1 MAMKKVLIIFAAA
14 LFLAACNAPKKPTPV
29 IFDTDMGN
37 DIDDALALEMLFNY
51 EDAGQIALKGITIC
65 KRNSHSIEFVD
76 GVCRFHGRENMP
88 LGFAYNGTLPDDYYY
103 LLPTLE
109 AKKEDGTRLIAPSRG
124 IDSGIDEG
132 YVALRKML
140 VKEKDGSVVLIA
152 TGPLTNIAN
161 LLKSDPDDIS
171 PLGGVDLVKKK
182 VKSMHIMNGNFAVD
196 TPEWNTI
203 TDLDASR
210 VVYDLCPVSL
220 IASGYEVGCAVKY
233 PHESILND
241 FGDPNLNPLTV
252 AYMHYQ
258 PMPYDRETWDLTSV
272 FDALDEDRTVFQRS
286 EPGLITLRE
295 DGATIFT
302 PEPDGLHRFLIVPD
316 PEKAKRALV
325 NRVTGTE

>member
-1 MAMKKVLIIFAAA
+1 MKKS
-14 LFLAACNAPKKPTPV
+14 FLALIATFFLLSCSVTQKPIPV

-65 KRNSHSIEFVD
+65 KRNPHSIEFVD
-76 GVCRFHGRENMP
+76 GVCRFHGRDNMP

-103 LLPTLE
+103 LLPTLN
-109 AKKEDGTRLIAPSRG
+109 ARREDSTLLISPTRG

-132 YVALRKML
+132 YLALRKLL

-161 LLKSDPDDIS
+161 LLTSEPDDIS
-171 PLGGVDLVKKK
+171 PLDGVDLTKKK
-182 VKSMHIMNGNFAVD
+182 VKSLHIMNGNFSVD

-210 VVYDLCPVSL
+210 VVYELCPVPL

-272 FDALDEDRTVFQRS
+272 FDALDPDRSIFVRS
-286 EPGLITLRE
+286 EPGRVEVLD
-295 DGATIFT
+295 DGTTIFT
-302 PEPDGLHRFLIVPD
+302 PDPDGHIRYLSVPD
-316 PEKAKRALV
+316 PEKAKETLV
-325 NRVTGTE
+325 KRVAGQ

>member
-1 MAMKKVLIIFAAA
+1 MKKVLFLCFAA
-14 LFLAACNAPKKPTPV
+14 LCLAACTASKQPTPV
-29 IFDTDMGN
+29 IFDTDLGN
-37 DIDDALALEMLFNY
+37 DIDDVLALEMLFNY

-65 KRNSHSIEFVD
+65 KRNPHSIEFVD
-76 GVCRFHGRENMP
+76 GICRFHGRENMP
-88 LGFAYNGTLPDDYYY
+88 LGFAFNGTLPDDYYY
-103 LLPTLE
+103 LLPTLN
-109 AKKEDGTRLIAPSRG
+109 ARKADSTLLISPERG

-132 YVALRKML
+132 YVALRKWL

-161 LLKSDPDDIS
+161 LLKSEPDEIS

-182 VKSMHIMNGNFAVD
+182 VRSLHIMNGNFAVD
-196 TPEWNTI
+196 SPEWNTI

-210 VVYDLCPVSL
+210 VVYELCPVSL

-233 PHESILND
+233 PHESILSD

-286 EPGLITLRE
+286 EPGRITLRE

-302 PEPDGLHRFLIVPD
+302 PAAKGLHKYLIVPD
-316 PEKAKRALV
+316 PEKAKNALV
-325 NRVTGTE
+325 TRVTGR

>member
-1 MAMKKVLIIFAAA
+1 MKKS
-14 LFLAACNAPKKPTPV
+14 FLALIATFFLLSCSVTQKPIPV

-65 KRNSHSIEFVD
+65 KRNPHSIEFVD

-182 VKSMHIMNGNFAVD
+182 VKSLHIMNGNFAVD

-210 VVYDLCPVSL
+210 VVYELCPVPL

-241 FGDPNLNPLTV
+241 FGDPSLNPLTV

-286 EPGLITLRE
+286 EPGHISLRE

-302 PEPDGLHRFLIVPD
+302 PEPNGLHRYLIVPD
-316 PEKAKRALV
+316 PDKATRVLV
-325 NRVTGTE
+325 NCVTGKE

>member
-1 MAMKKVLIIFAAA
+1 MAMKKALIIYAAA
-14 LFLAACNAPKKPTPV
+14 LCLAACNAPKKPTPV

-65 KRNSHSIEFVD
+65 KRNPHSIEFVD

-182 VKSMHIMNGNFAVD
+182 VKSLHIMNGNFAVD

-210 VVYDLCPVSL
+210 VVYDLCPVPL

-233 PHESILND
+233 PHESIMND

-302 PEPDGLHRFLIVPD
+302 PEANGLHQYLAVPD
-316 PEKAKRALV
+316 PDKAKNALV
-325 NRVTGTE
+325 SRVTGR